1 MSCDTGRTNLVIPM
15 GATWARTITYYDPL
29 ALLASVTATGTKGV
43 ASATITNGSASGVT
57 FTAGEVVQFGNLVA
71 IVAATVT
78 VAAASTGTVTLT
90 TALGSALTGVA
101 VSKAGPFNLTGY
113 TARMQV
119 RAKSETTSTILS
131 LTSSPAAGITLGG
144 AAGTI
149 ALALTAAQL
158 DTATL
163 DLSTITAPEA
173 WVSEE
178 LPDGG
183 VLRGFGLV
191 GVYDLEI
198 VSGAVVTRILQGQ
211 VVFDA
216 EVTR

>member
-15 GATWARTITYYDPL
+15 GATWARTITYYDSL
-29 ALLASVTATGTKGV
+29 ALLASVTATGSKG
-43 ASATITNGSASGVT
+43 AATLTITNGSGSGVT
-57 FTAGEVVQFGNLVA
+57 FTAGEVVRFGGSAMVYVVA
-71 IVAATVT
+71 TTVT
-78 VAAASTGTVTLT
+78 VNSASTGTL
-90 TALGSALTGVA
+90 ALTEALTSAVTAAA
-101 VSKAGPFNLTGY
+101 VSKAGPMNLTGY
-113 TARMQV
+113 TGRMQV
-119 RAKSETTSTILS
+119 RATADASSTII
-131 LTSSPAAGITLGG
+131 SPTVTLGG
-144 AAGTI
+144 TAGTI

-163 DLSTITAPEA
+163 DLTSITAPEA

-183 VLRGFGLV
+183 TLRGFGLV

-198 VSGAVVTRILQGQ
+198 VSGSTVTRVLQGQ